1 MVGNGAAAQQ
11 AEEKIRTE
19 TYMKFL
25 DTHPIT
31 RVLLAKFHAAKPLRH
46 GVGTLLANK
55 REKKRKQRKKKL
67 KRISSF
73 CGVVLSSCPVPLVV
87 VVLVG

>member
-25 DTHPIT
+25 DTHPIS
-31 RVLLAKFHAAKPLRH
+31 RVLLAKFHIAKPLRH
-46 GVGTLLANK
+46 GVGSLSANK
-55 REKKRKQRKKKL
+55 REKKENEEKK
-67 KRISSF
+67 IETNF
-73 CGVVLSSCPVPLVV
+73 
-87 VVLVG
+87 